1 MQRSPTMPR
10 LCMSTCPLV
19 VIAGVV
25 QEDSWDGTARS
36 RADGLPSGVEA
47 GLALGEELRSA
58 NLDCSS
64 RRSLAV
70 GQGSV
75 QIRKGVKGN
84 RGRLQHGAPF
94 HHGGGSHAD
103 KQDPHTAWV
112 HAAVRQAHHA
122 ACVRVKHV
130 VVVDVTRDPVHEC
143 SCLSLAHFLNKAK
156 ADGLQENI
164 FGFQRT
170 TFSNPRV
177 LIWVVLPPG
186 CVLST

>member
-1 MQRSPTMPR
+1 MPR

-25 QEDSWDGTARS
+25 QEANARS
-36 RADGLPSGVEA
+36 GADGLPSGVEA

-64 RRSLAV
+64 RKSLAV

-75 QIRKGVKGN
+75 RIRKGVKGN

-103 KQDPHTAWV
+103 KLDPHTAWGGATD
-112 HAAVRQAHHA
+112 H
-122 ACVRVKHV
+122 
-130 VVVDVTRDPVHEC
+130 P
-143 SCLSLAHFLNKAK
+143 L
-156 ADGLQENI
+156 
-164 FGFQRT
+164 
-170 TFSNPRV
+170 
-177 LIWVVLPPG
+177 
-186 CVLST
+186 